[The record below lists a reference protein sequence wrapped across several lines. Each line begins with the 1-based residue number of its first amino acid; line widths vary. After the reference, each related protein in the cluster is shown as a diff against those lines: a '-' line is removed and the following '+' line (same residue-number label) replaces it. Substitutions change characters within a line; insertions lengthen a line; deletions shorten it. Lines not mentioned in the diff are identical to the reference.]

1 MFEEYFEFS
10 SYMGLFVTILSF
22 ELGLWLHKKFK
33 LAIFNPPL
41 ISISSVIVFLL
52 LTDIDY
58 ETYNRSAGHLSYLLT
73 PATVCLAIPLYKQV
87 HLLKA
92 HYGAI
97 LIAITS
103 GVLASALSI
112 WLLSMGLGL
121 DHEMYVTLLPKSIT
135 TAIGMEVSKLHQ
147 GLAMI
152 TIASICVTG
161 VLGNMIA
168 EWFCRFFRIKDPIAR
183 GLAIGTSSHATGT
196 AKALEMGE
204 IEGAMSSLSIVVAGT
219 ITVIVVSFFVK
230 LY

>member
-1 MFEEYFEFS
+1 MFQNYVQNSAYF
-10 SYMGLFVTILSF
+10 GLFLTIFSF
-22 ELGLWLHKKFK
+22 QLGLMLHRKFK

-41 ISISSVIVFLL
+41 ISIGSVIIFLL
-52 LTDIDY
+52 VFDIDY
-58 ETYNRSAGHLSYLLT
+58 ETYNASASHLSYLLT

-103 GVLASALSI
+103 GVLASGLSV
-112 WLLSMGLGL
+112 WLLCWGLGL
-121 DHEMYVTLLPKSIT
+121 DHQMYATLLPKSIT

-147 GLAMI
+147 GYYMI

-168 EWFCRFFRIKDPIAR
+168 EGVCKLFRIKDSIAR

-219 ITVIVVSFFVK
+219 ITVVAVSFFVD